1 MSFFRRLWNVVRGR
15 HIEDD
20 LQQEFDTHLALIE
33 DEERADGFSAEQARR
48 SARARFGNPL
58 VQRERA
64 VDAVKAR
71 WFENVCKD
79 VIFAAR
85 RLRHSP
91 AFTVATVLTLAL
103 AIGANASIFAVVHRV
118 LLNPLPYPD
127 SDRLVDLDFAI
138 PSRNIPS
145 IKMTSR
151 LYYEYWIALIRSTAW
166 RSIGPRNGR
175 SRSRAARNG
184 SVCLLR
190 RPH

>member
-48 SARARFGNPL
+48 NARARFGNPL

-64 VDAVKAR
+64 ADAVKAR
-71 WFENVCKD
+71 WLENACKD

-103 AIGANASIFAVVHRV
+103 AIGANASMFAVVHR
-118 LLNPLPYPD
+118 
-127 SDRLVDLDFAI
+127 
-138 PSRNIPS
+138 
-145 IKMTSR
+145 
-151 LYYEYWIALIRSTAW
+151 
-166 RSIGPRNGR
+166 
-175 SRSRAARNG
+175 
-184 SVCLLR
+184 
-190 RPH
+190 